1 MHEHIIQSFVE
12 QFQKNSWT
20 RKNLIKELFQN
31 RELQELYQSE
41 IRRATIVGHITNQV
55 LARIGDI
62 DMCKILAIGDIAYFD
77 ELDTEWKS
85 IITSSFSGTDVTKLQ
100 GYDLS

>member
-1 MHEHIIQSFVE
+1 MHEHIIQPLVQ

-31 RELQELYQSE
+31 TELQELYPNE

-77 ELDTEWKS
+77 ELDTEWKAIVACS
-85 IITSSFSGTDVTKLQ
+85 LSGTDVTKLQ